1 MGEKGVAFTYSEKGV
16 LFLSDLIVL
25 LSMRLSTA
33 SYAVFAVHVTWRILL
48 KNHISVT
55 SIFFCSCFQIV
66 QALHPYI
73 SRGSTL
79 LSAALL
85 LMWMKMHKFVIIDFH
100 LWEHNC
106 LSYCGYF
113 SGVLVWYKSSQYLHW
128 LLCWP
133 FFLSLIKVL
142 IYGLSVDK
150 RPLHLSICCSIP
162 NLSCLGNA

>member
-1 MGEKGVAFTYSEKGV
+1 M
-16 LFLSDLIVL
+16 SDLIVL
-25 LSMRLSTA
+25 LSMRFSIA

-55 SIFFCSCFQIV
+55 SISFCSCFQSV

-79 LSAALL
+79 LYAALL

-100 LWEHNC
+100 LWKHNC

-128 LLCWP
+128 LLCLP
-133 FFLSLIKVL
+133 FYIIDKGFGRWTLSRQTTIT
-142 IYGLSVDK
+142 SVYLLFYSK
-150 RPLHLSICCSIP
+150 PLL
-162 NLSCLGNA
+162 LGQCLMIVSSLLLFVK